1 MQHRPLILGIDVGG
15 TKVAAGLVD
24 ARGQIVTRVRRP
36 MVAQQDTEA
45 GVAAVLR
52 AAEQVLASPAA
63 RATQVIAAG
72 ISTPGY
78 VEPRSGTVVRAT
90 NLPCWQDFP
99 LAARVSSALRLP
111 VRLDNDGN
119 AAALAEALWGA
130 GVGYGSVFYVTLG
143 TGIGSG
149 FVVNGRVH
157 HGRTG
162 GAGEGGHMTIDLRGP
177 RCLCGKRGC
186 VEMYCAGPAIAK
198 LAQARV
204 KRGEK
209 PHPKQKRLRVGHPL
223 RVGYPHS
230 RRAGARSLL
239 LEMAGGRS
247 DAITAEVVGKAALAG
262 DALAIAVLEEVADY
276 FAVWLGGIIDL
287 LEPHIIVVGGGLG
300 HLMAS
305 FFGHMRERLATWSI
319 NPRSAE
325 IPIVSAMYGAESGI
339 AGAAA
344 LCLEAA
350 DRAGG

>member
-1 MQHRPLILGIDVGG
+1 MSEPLILGLDVGG

-24 ARGQIVTRVRRP
+24 PRGQIITRLRRP
-36 MVAQQDTEA
+36 MVAHKSAED
-45 GVAAVLR
+45 GLAAVLR
-52 AAEQVLASPAA
+52 AAEQALASPAA
-63 RATQVIAAG
+63 RESQITAAG

-78 VEPRSGTVVRAT
+78 VDPASGTVIRAT
-90 NLPCWQDFP
+90 NLPCWQNFP
-99 LAARVSSALRLP
+99 LAERVSAALHLP

-130 GVGYGSVFYVTLG
+130 GVGYTSVFYVTLG

-186 VEMYCAGPAIAK
+186 VEMFCAGPAIAK
-198 LAQARV
+198 RAHTKLTAHRRHRG
-204 KRGEK
+204 KRR
-209 PHPKQKRLRVGHPL
+209 P
-223 RVGYPHS
+223 
-230 RRAGARSLL
+230 RSLL
-239 LEMAGGRS
+239 HVPRGS
-247 DAITAEVVGKAALAG
+247 DITAEMVGKAALEG
-262 DALAIAVLEEVADY
+262 DALAVEVLEEVADY
-276 FAVWLGGIIDL
+276 FAIWLGGIIDL
-287 LEPHIIVVGGGLG
+287 LEPHVIVIGGGLG

-305 FFGHMRERLATWSI
+305 FFGRMRERLAVWSI

-325 IPIVSAMYGAESGI
+325 IPIVSAMYGAVSGI

-344 LCLEAA
+344 LCL
-350 DRAGG
+350 DIG